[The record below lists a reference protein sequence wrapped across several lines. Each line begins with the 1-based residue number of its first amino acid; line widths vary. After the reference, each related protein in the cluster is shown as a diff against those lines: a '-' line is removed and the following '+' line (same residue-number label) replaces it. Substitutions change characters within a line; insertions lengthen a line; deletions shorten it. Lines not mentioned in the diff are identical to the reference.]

1 MPDQAGPQ
9 SGDEVGGT
17 DEAHRETARW
27 LEHDNPGGIVVF
39 GVYTRQFVAFP
50 RFPAPPRTI
59 VATAY
64 PAALPGRMRKVES
77 RLNAARPQR
86 EDSRSPD
93 G

>member
-1 MPDQAGPQ
+1 MPDQAEPQ
-9 SGDEVGGT
+9 PGDEVGGT

-27 LEHDNPGGIVVF
+27 LEHDNPGWIVVF

>member
-1 MPDQAGPQ
+1 MTEQAEPQ
-9 SGDEVGGT
+9 PGDEVGGT
-17 DEAHRETARW
+17 DEAHRETARR
-27 LEHDNPGGIVVF
+27 LEHDNPGWIVVF

-59 VATAY
+59 VAAVY
-64 PAALPGRMRKVES
+64 PVALPGRMREVES
-77 RLNAARPQR
+77 RLNAARPRR